1 MTQYSFFF
9 IFLHL
14 QVASEVEKEKLT
26 ALGSRNK
33 LKSMSES
40 RKQQQQQLTSMIFE
54 KKTELE
60 RLRLHYE
67 SLLKAQS
74 DQQEFVDQFVLNK

>member
-1 MTQYSFFF
+1 M
-9 IFLHL
+9 
-14 QVASEVEKEKLT
+14 QVASEVEKEKLA

-40 RKQQQQQLTSMIFE
+40 RKQQQQQLASMLFE

-60 RLRLHYE
+60 RLRLQYE
-67 SLLKAQS
+67 SLLKAQA
-74 DQQEFVDQFVLNK
+74 DQQEFVDQFVMNKWM